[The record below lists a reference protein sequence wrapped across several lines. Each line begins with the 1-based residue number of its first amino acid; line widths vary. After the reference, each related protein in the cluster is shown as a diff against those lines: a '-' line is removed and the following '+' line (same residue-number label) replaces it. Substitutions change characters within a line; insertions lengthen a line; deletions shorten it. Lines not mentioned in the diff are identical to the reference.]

1 MATKP
6 LDKMSKPELVKALKA
21 AQKRIA
27 KLEATIEDSRR
38 ANVVNTTYDAVH
50 DDGESYELPDH
61 APPATQEHTDE
72 HGILKPMFPW
82 DTKPEEK

>member
-27 KLEATIEDSRR
+27 KLERTEDMR
-38 ANVVNTTYDAVH
+38 AITDSQVAQSEEPEDQ
-50 DDGESYELPDH
+50 
-61 APPATQEHTDE
+61 APAA
-72 HGILKPMFPW
+72 FPW
-82 DTKPEEK
+82 NDKPEEK